1 MEFTA
6 LIRRWFGRLRFKSKV
21 IAIFLPLLIL
31 SLLILGALS
40 SHLFSRSLIERTT
53 RNVADESQLILSRT
67 DYILRSAE
75 TAANI
80 MVTNINRLYESYPAV
95 QAVPLEQFRF
105 ANLMQSR
112 LSIDLSIFREVDAAV
127 FVGKDGTVY
136 SSYTSGGEEEAKGI
150 AASGMLITVREA
162 GSYGNSHWF
171 GMEKRNYLTSDPDSP
186 VLTLGKMV
194 INIDTG
200 EPLGTLFLI
209 VREEQLS
216 AFLQSSDPAA
226 SKAYY
231 FVDEHRRVVAAAD
244 KSSLLQP
251 LEPSMA
257 ARIGDRERADRAA
270 SFSYKDDGNLV
281 TVSRFGPMDWELI
294 NVVSLKLLTADVQQN
309 VRLTA
314 LVGAL
319 CLIFSLFGASFLSRM
334 VASPLERLTRAM
346 RQVVSGDLRPVVAA
360 RTEDEIGTIAEA
372 FNFMV
377 GRVRELLNKVT
388 EEQKRKREYEL
399 ALISA
404 QIKPHFLYNTL
415 DTIYVLNE
423 LDRNEEARDTT
434 KALADFYRMV
444 LNKGRELIILEKEA
458 RITDDYLA
466 IMQIRYPDVFRYEID
481 IPAELSGTPIPKL
494 SLQPLVEN
502 AIYHGLKKKGSKGFI
517 RIQACST
524 GGKVLVQVTD
534 NGIGM
539 DEERIEA
546 IMSGYSPEEET
557 RSIGTYSVQQRLNLY
572 FGEPYGLTVRSVV
585 DEGTVVELSL
595 PMLGTEKRDEQDVQ
609 GDDR

>member
-1 MEFTA
+1 MKQTTFA
-6 LIRRWFGRLRFKSKV
+6 GRWFGRLRFKSKV

-40 SHLFSRSLIERTT
+40 SHLFSRSLIDRTT

-80 MVTNINRLYESYPAV
+80 MVTNINRLYESYPGE
-95 QAVPLEQFRF
+95 QALPLERVRF

-112 LSIDLSIFREVDAAV
+112 LSTDLSIFREVDAAV
-127 FVGKDGTVY
+127 FVGKEGVIY
-136 SSYTSGGEEEAKGI
+136 PSYTTGGDEAGL
-150 AASGMLITVREA
+150 AASGMLERVQQA
-162 GSYGNSHWF
+162 GSYGVSQWF
-171 GMEKRNYLTSDPDSP
+171 GMDKRDYLTSDPAAP

-200 EPLGTLFLI
+200 ETLGTLFLMI
-209 VREEQLS
+209 KEEQLS

-226 SKAYY
+226 PKAYY
-231 FVDEHRRVVAAAD
+231 FMDEQGRIAAAAD
-244 KSSLLQP
+244 KDSLLKP
-251 LEPSMA
+251 IEPAMA
-257 ARIGDRERADRAA
+257 AAIRAGNSGSEHA

-281 TVSRFGPMDWELI
+281 TVSHYGRMDWELI
-294 NVVSLKLLTADVQQN
+294 NVVSLKLLTADVRQN

-319 CLIFSLFGASFLSRM
+319 CLIFSLFGANILSRM
-334 VASPLERLTRAM
+334 VAGPLERLTRAM
-346 RQVVSGDLRPVVAA
+346 RQVVSGDLRPVAA
-360 RTEDEIGTIAEA
+360 VRTEDEIGTIAEA

-377 GRVRELLNKVT
+377 GRVGELLSEVT
-388 EEQKRKREYEL
+388 EEQRRKREYEL

-444 LNKGRELIILEKEA
+444 LNQGRELIILEKEA

-466 IMQIRYPDVFRYEID
+466 IMQIRYPDVFRYELD

-517 RIQACST
+517 RIGAYRLE
-524 GGKVLVQVTD
+524 GRVIVQVSD

-539 DEERIEA
+539 DEERIAA
-546 IMSGYSPEEET
+546 IMSGSPQGDET
-557 RSIGTYSVQQRLNLY
+557 RSIGTYSVRQRLSLY
-572 FGEPYGLTVRSVV
+572 FGEEYGLTVRSAAG
-585 DEGTVVELSL
+585 EGTVIELSL
-595 PMLGTEKRDEQDVQ
+595 PGAANERREEQDV
-609 GDDR
+609 

>member
-1 MEFTA
+1 MKITA
-6 LIRRWFGRLRFKSKV
+6 LIGKWFGRLRFKSKV

-31 SLLILGALS
+31 SLLILGVLS

-80 MVTNINRLYESYPAV
+80 MVTNINRLYEMYPGV
-95 QAVPLEQFRF
+95 QTIPLEQVRF

-112 LSIDLSIFREVDAAV
+112 LSTDLSIFREVDAAV
-127 FVGKDGTVY
+127 FVSNDGTVY
-136 SSYTSGGEEEAKGI
+136 PSYTSGVNEEGL
-150 AASGMLITVREA
+150 AASGMLEQVLFSD
-162 GSYGNSHWF
+162 SYGVSHWF
-171 GMEKRNYLTSDPDSP
+171 GMEQRSYLTPDPSSP

-194 INIDTG
+194 INIGSG
-200 EPLGTLFLI
+200 EPLGTLFLM
-209 VREEQLS
+209 VKEEQLS

-226 SKAYY
+226 PKAYY
-231 FVDEHRRVVAAAD
+231 FMDGRGRIVAAAD

-251 LEPSMA
+251 VEQSVA
-257 ARIGDRERADRAA
+257 AEIGAA
-270 SFSYKDDGNLV
+270 SGLAGESSFSYQEGGNLV
-281 TVSRFGPMDWELI
+281 TVSHYGRMDWELI

-319 CLIFSLFGASFLSRM
+319 CLIFSLFGANLLSRK

-346 RQVVSGDLRPVVAA
+346 RQVVSGDLRPVAAA
-360 RTEDEIGTIAEA
+360 RTGDEIGTIAEA

-377 GRVRELLNKVT
+377 GRVGELLDRVT
-388 EEQKRKREYEL
+388 EEQNRKREYEL

-458 RITDDYLA
+458 QITDDYLA

-481 IPAELSGTPIPKL
+481 IPPELSGTPVPKL

-517 RIQACST
+517 RIQAGIA
-524 GGKVLVQVTD
+524 GGKVIVTVTD
-534 NGIGM
+534 NGVGM

-546 IMSGYSPEEET
+546 VMSGYSPEEET
-557 RSIGTYSVQQRLNLY
+557 RSIGTYSVRQRLSLY
-572 FGEPYGLTVRSVV
+572 FGEEYGLSIRSTAG
-585 DEGTVVELSL
+585 EGTVVKLSL
-595 PMLGTEKRDEQDVQ
+595 PMLGNEKRDVHDVQ
-609 GDDR
+609 GDDC

>member
-1 MEFTA
+1 MNIAAF
-6 LIRRWFGRLRFKSKV
+6 IRNWFGRLRFKSKV
-21 IAIFLPLLIL
+21 IAIFLPLLLL

-80 MVTNINRLYESYPAV
+80 MVTNINRLYESYPEG
-95 QAVPLEQFRF
+95 QSVPLEEVRF

-112 LSIDLSIFREVDAAV
+112 LSTDLSIFREVDAAV
-127 FVGKDGTVY
+127 FVGNDGTVY
-136 SSYTSGGEEEAKGI
+136 SSYTSGGEEGGI
-150 AASGMLITVREA
+150 AASGMLEEVQTA
-162 GSYGNSHWF
+162 DSYGVSHWF
-171 GMEKRNYLTSDPDSP
+171 GMEQRSYLTPDPAAP
-186 VLTLGKMV
+186 ILTLGKMV
-194 INIDTG
+194 INIDSG
-200 EPLGTLFLI
+200 ETLGTLFLMI
-209 VREEQLS
+209 REEQLS

-226 SKAYY
+226 PKAYY
-231 FVDEHRRVVAAAD
+231 FMDERGRIVAAAD

-251 LEPSMA
+251 VEQSVA
-257 ARIGDRERADRAA
+257 AEIGAAGGFAGEA
-270 SFSYKDDGNLV
+270 SFSYQEGGNLV
-281 TVSRFGPMDWELI
+281 TVSRYGRMGWELI

-319 CLIFSLFGASFLSRM
+319 CLIFSLFGANLLSRM

-346 RQVVSGDLRPVVAA
+346 RQVVSGDLRPVAAA

-377 GRVRELLNKVT
+377 GRVGELLGKVT

-458 RITDDYLA
+458 QITDDYLS

-481 IPAELSGTPIPKL
+481 IPPELSGTPVPKL

-517 RIQACST
+517 RIQAAVA
-524 GGKVLVQVTD
+524 GGKVVVQVTD
-534 NGIGM
+534 NGVGM
-539 DEERIEA
+539 DAERMEA
-546 IMSGYSPEEET
+546 IMSGHSPEEET
-557 RSIGTYSVQQRLNLY
+557 RSIGTYSVRQRLSLY
-572 FGEPYGLTVRSVV
+572 FGEEYGLTVRSAAG
-585 DEGTVVELSL
+585 EGTVVELSL
-595 PMLGTEKRDEQDVQ
+595 PLLGNEKRDVHDVQ
-609 GDDR
+609 GDDC

>member
-1 MEFTA
+1 MRIPVF
-6 LIRRWFGRLRFKSKV
+6 IGDWFGRLRFKSKV

-31 SLLILGALS
+31 SLLILGVLS

-80 MVTNINRLYESYPAV
+80 MVTNINRLYESYPA
-95 QAVPLEQFRF
+95 ARRLPLEEVRF

-112 LSIDLSIFREVDAAV
+112 LSTDLSIFREVDAAV

-136 SSYTSGGEEEAKGI
+136 PSYVSGGEEAGI
-150 AASGMLITVREA
+150 AASGLLEKVQA
-162 GSYGNSHWF
+162 SGSYGVSRWF
-171 GMEKRNYLTSDPDSP
+171 GMEQRNYLTPDPAAP

-194 INIDTG
+194 INIDSG
-200 EPLGTLFLI
+200 ETLGTLFLMI
-209 VREEQLS
+209 REEQLS
-216 AFLQSSDPAA
+216 AYLQSSDPAA
-226 SKAYY
+226 PKAYY
-231 FVDEHRRVVAAAD
+231 FVDERGRIVAAAD
-244 KSSLLQP
+244 KDSLLQP
-251 LEPSMA
+251 AEPAVA
-257 ARIGDRERADRAA
+257 AKIAEAGGSAGEA
-270 SFSYKDDGNLV
+270 SFSYQEGGNLV
-281 TVSRFGPMDWELI
+281 TVSPYGRMDWQLI

-319 CLIFSLFGASFLSRM
+319 CLIFSLFGANLLSRM
-334 VASPLERLTRAM
+334 VAGPLERLTRAM
-346 RQVVSGDLRPVVAA
+346 RQVVSGDLRPVAAA

-377 GRVRELLNKVT
+377 GRVGELLVTVT
-388 EEQKRKREYEL
+388 EEQNRKREYEL

-458 RITDDYLA
+458 QITDDYLA

-481 IPAELSGTPIPKL
+481 IPPELSGTPVPKL

-517 RIQACST
+517 RIQAGVA
-524 GGKVLVQVTD
+524 GGKVVVQVTD
-534 NGIGM
+534 NGVGM
-539 DEERIEA
+539 NEERIEA
-546 IMSGYSPEEET
+546 IMSGHSPEEET
-557 RSIGTYSVQQRLNLY
+557 RSIGTYSVRQRLSLY
-572 FGEPYGLTVRSVV
+572 FGEEYGLTVRSAAG
-585 DEGTVVELSL
+585 EGTVVELSL
-595 PMLGTEKRDEQDVQ
+595 PLLGNEKRDVHNVQ
-609 GDDR
+609 GDDC